1 MPKPKNGKTLPIK
14 VLDSTIREALAQ
26 AIKQE
31 HLDVSA
37 IAKTIASVTGI
48 NDNSIAKWCKR
59 QSTPSAAHLL
69 TFSAFY
75 PSGLRVIL
83 TLIGREDVWQLA
95 VQENIPEKMQETLAT
110 RSGKYQK
117 RGDILHDVTAQK
129 YASPLNQRQLWFL
142 DMLKTHSKMQ
152 NKHIAAHWNV
162 ALRTAKRDTEK
173 MLAAGYIHSV
183 RDGGKGWFERSRIAT
198 KDS

>member
-1 MPKPKNGKTLPIK
+1 MTKNSKTLPIK
-14 VLDSTIREALAQ
+14 VLDSTIREAVAE

-37 IAKTIASVTGI
+37 VSKTIASVTGI
-48 NDNSIAKWCKR
+48 DSNAIAKWQK
-59 QSTPSAAHLL
+59 QKSTPSATHLL

-75 PSGLRVIL
+75 PSGLKMIL
-83 TLIGREDVWQLA
+83 TLIGRDDVWELA
-95 VQENIPEKMQETLAT
+95 VQENIPKKMREALAT

-129 YASPLNQRQLWFL
+129 YASPLNERQLWFL

-152 NKHIAAHWNV
+152 NKHIVTHWDV

-183 RDGGKGWFERSRIAT
+183 RDGGNGWFEGNGVAT

>member
-1 MPKPKNGKTLPIK
+1 MTKNSKTLPIK

-37 IAKTIASVTGI
+37 VAKTIASVTGI
-48 NDNSIAKWCKR
+48 DSNAIAKWQK
-59 QSTPSAAHLL
+59 QKSTPSAAHLL

-75 PSGLRVIL
+75 PSGLQMIL
-83 TLIGREDVWQLA
+83 TIIGREDVWQLA
-95 VQENIPEKMQETLAT
+95 VQENIPKRMREMLAT

-117 RGDILHDVTAQK
+117 RGDILGDVTAQK
-129 YASPLNQRQLWFL
+129 YASPLNERQLWFL
-142 DMLKTHSKMQ
+142 DMLKTHRKMQ
-152 NKHIAAHWNV
+152 NKHIVTHWNV

-173 MLAAGYIHSV
+173 MLAAGYIYSV
-183 RDGGKGWFERSRIAT
+183 RDGGKGWFEST
-198 KDS
+198 GEHYE

>member
-1 MPKPKNGKTLPIK
+1 MTKNSKTLPIK
-14 VLDSTIREALAQ
+14 LLDSTIREAVAQ

-31 HLDVSA
+31 HIQVSA
-37 IAKTIASVTGI
+37 VAKTIASVTGI
-48 NDNSIAKWCKR
+48 DSNAIAKWQKHK
-59 QSTPSAAHLL
+59 STPSAAHLL

-75 PSGLRVIL
+75 PSGLQMIL

-95 VQENIPEKMQETLAT
+95 VQENIPKRMQEMLAT

-117 RGDILHDVTAQK
+117 RGDILRDVTAQK
-129 YASPLNQRQLWFL
+129 YASPLNKRQLWFL
-142 DMLKTHSKMQ
+142 DMLKTHRKMQ
-152 NKHIAAHWNV
+152 NKHIVTHWNV

-183 RDGGKGWFERSRIAT
+183 RNGGKGWFELKGERHE
-198 KDS
+198 

>member
-1 MPKPKNGKTLPIK
+1 MTKNSKTLPIK
-14 VLDSTIREALAQ
+14 VLDSMIREALAQ

-37 IAKTIASVTGI
+37 VAKTVASVTGI
-48 NDNSIAKWCKR
+48 DSNAIAKWQK
-59 QSTPSAAHLL
+59 QKSTPSAAHLL

-75 PSGLRVIL
+75 PSGLKMIL

-95 VQENIPEKMQETLAT
+95 VQQSIPNKMQETLAT

-117 RGDILHDVTAQK
+117 RGDILGDVTAQK
-129 YASPLNQRQLWFL
+129 YAFPLNQRQLWFL
-142 DMLKTHSKMQ
+142 EMLKAGKKMQ

-173 MLAAGYIHSV
+173 LLAAGRIECV
-183 RDGGKGWFERSRIAT
+183 RKGRMAWFEFVEGQ
-198 KDS
+198 DE